1 MRNSRGTTPFVSCP
15 LQTSPL
21 PVPLARHGRWG
32 HDEILMSEPTTAGG
46 DAPLLSRRVPPE
58 VALRIGPYYVY
69 ILIDP
74 RDDQIFYVGKGTG
87 DRPSS
92 HDREAAR
99 LTLEAERSRAKTER
113 IRDITA
119 AGLKPLVDIV
129 RHGFETEDE
138 AFQIEAALIDCLRPN
153 ITNIDAGHG
162 TDAGRMPLEDL
173 IARYGASDLSTEVP
187 EVALLIRLQA
197 KWNLLHEEVEPG
209 YFRKGSGWKPR
220 LTDQEL
226 YDSVR
231 AWWAVSPT
239 SADRHRAK
247 HAVAVFAGVTRAV
260 YRIENW
266 LGPRTD
272 GRWAF
277 AGERVTA
284 GPVFD
289 AYCGPLGRR
298 VPFAQGS
305 RNPTSYWPPKA
316 DVRLAT

>member
-1 MRNSRGTTPFVSCP
+1 MSS
-15 LQTSPL
+15 
-21 PVPLARHGRWG
+21 
-32 HDEILMSEPTTAGG
+32 MSEPRTAGG
-46 DAPLLSRRVPPE
+46 DEPLLPRRVPPE

-69 ILIDP
+69 VLIDP

-92 HDREAAR
+92 HDREAAAR
-99 LTLEAERSRAKTER
+99 LTAEPDKSKRKTER

-119 AGLKPLVDIV
+119 TGLTPLIDIV
-129 RHGFETEDE
+129 RHGIETEDE

-162 TDAGRMPLEDL
+162 REAGRMPLEDL
-173 IARYGASDLSTEVP
+173 IARYGASDLSIEVP
-187 EVALLIRLQA
+187 EAALLIRLQGR
-197 KWNLLHEEVEPG
+197 WNLLNEEVEPG

-220 LTDQEL
+220 LTDEEL

-231 AWWAVSPT
+231 AWWAVSRA
-239 SADRHRAK
+239 SADRHGAK

-260 YRIENW
+260 YRIDDW
-266 LGPRTD
+266 LGPRAD

-277 AGERVTA
+277 SGEWVTA

-298 VPFAQGS
+298 VAFAQGS
-305 RNPTSYWPPKA
+305 RNPTSYWPPTRAK
-316 DVRLAT
+316 VRLTS

>member
-1 MRNSRGTTPFVSCP
+1 MMS
-15 LQTSPL
+15 
-21 PVPLARHGRWG
+21 
-32 HDEILMSEPTTAGG
+32 LMSEPRTAGG
-46 DAPLLSRRVPPE
+46 YEPLIPRRVPPE

-69 ILIDP
+69 VLIDP
-74 RDDQIFYVGKGTG
+74 RNHQIFYVGKGTG

-92 HDREAAR
+92 HDHEAR
-99 LTLEAERSRAKTER
+99 LTLEAQRSKAKTER

-129 RHGFETEDE
+129 RHGIKESE
-138 AFQIEAALIDCLRPN
+138 AFKIEAALIDCLRPN

-162 TDAGRMPLEDL
+162 TVTGRMPLEDL
-173 IARYGASDLSTEVP
+173 IARYGASDLSIEVP
-187 EVALLIRLQA
+187 EAALLIRLQG
-197 KWNLLHEEVEPG
+197 KWNLLNEEVEPG

-220 LTDQEL
+220 LTDEEL

-231 AWWAVSPT
+231 AWWAVSRA
-239 SADRHRAK
+239 SADRHGAK

-260 YRIENW
+260 YRIDNW
-266 LGPRTD
+266 LGPRAD

-277 AGERVTA
+277 SGDRVTT

-298 VPFAQGS
+298 VAFAQGS
-305 RNPTSYWPPKA
+305 RNPTSYWPPRA
-316 DVRLAT
+316 NVRLTS

>member
-1 MRNSRGTTPFVSCP
+1 
-15 LQTSPL
+15 
-21 PVPLARHGRWG
+21 
-32 HDEILMSEPTTAGG
+32 MSERTTVERI
-46 DAPLLSRRVPPE
+46 PSLSRRVPPE
-58 VALRIGPYYVY
+58 VALRIGPCYVY
-69 ILIDP
+69 VLIDP
-74 RDDQIFYVGKGTG
+74 RNHQIFYVGKGTG

-92 HDREAAR
+92 HDREAR
-99 LTLEAERSRAKTER
+99 LTLEAERSKAKTER

-129 RHGFETEDE
+129 RHGIKESE

-153 ITNIDAGHG
+153 ITNIDRGHG
-162 TDAGRMPLEDL
+162 SDDGRMPLEDL
-173 IARYGASDLSTEVP
+173 IARYGATDLSNEIP
-187 EVALLIRLQA
+187 EAALLIRLQGR
-197 KWNLLHEEVEPG
+197 WNLLNEEVEPG

-231 AWWAVSPT
+231 AWWAVSPK
-239 SADRHRAK
+239 SADRHGAK

-260 YRIENW
+260 YGIESW

-277 AGERVTA
+277 TGERVTA

-298 VPFAQGS
+298 VAFAQGS
-305 RNPTSYWPPKA
+305 RNPTSYWPSRA
-316 DVRLAT
+316 S